1 VARLAKSAGGLIL
14 AGSLIAIT
22 GFAAAQSYPN
32 RPVRMIVPYP
42 AGGSVDITARLL
54 QAPLQQGLG
63 QPLVIDNRSG
73 ASGMVG
79 SDLVAKATP
88 DGYSILM
95 VFDNHGVNPAVMR
108 HLSYDTERDFAPIT
122 LVGTFPLLFLVNQ
135 QVPARTLAEFV
146 SYAKANAGKLNYASV
161 GTGSMGHLSAEVFK
175 PMAGIQMTHIPY
187 RGGAPAIQAML
198 ANETQL
204 TLVSPV
210 IASSF
215 IQAGQLRPLAAT
227 SPQRS
232 PVLPDLPTVSEQG
245 YPGFEAVSWIGILTA
260 SGTPQP
266 IIDRLHTEIVTVLR
280 RPDIKK
286 RLDELGMKVEA
297 SSPAELG
304 KFVSAQVSKWTKV
317 AKDNNIVAED

>member
-1 VARLAKSAGGLIL
+1 VARFAKLAGGLIL
-14 AGSLIAIT
+14 TAILIT
-22 GFAAAQSYPN
+22 GGVAAAQSYPN

-54 QAPLQQGLG
+54 QPHLQQALG

-79 SDLVAKATP
+79 SDLVAKAAP
-88 DGYSILM
+88 DGYSILL

-122 LVGTFPLLFLVNQ
+122 LVGTFPLLFLVNT

-146 SYAKANAGKLNYASV
+146 DYAKANPGKLNYASV

-175 PMAGIQMTHIPY
+175 PLAKIQMTHIPY

-227 SPQRS
+227 SLQRS
-232 PVLPDLPTVSEQG
+232 PVLPDLPTVNEQG
-245 YPGFEAVSWIGILTA
+245 YPGFEAVSWIGLLTTA
-260 SGTPQP
+260 GTPQP
-266 IIDRLHTEIVTVLR
+266 IIDRLNAETVAVLR
-280 RPDIKK
+280 KPDVRK

-297 SSPAELG
+297 SSPTELG
-304 KFVSAQVSKWTKV
+304 RFVSAQVAKWTKV

>member
-1 VARLAKSAGGLIL
+1 VARFAKLAGGLIL
-14 AGSLIAIT
+14 TAILIT
-22 GFAAAQSYPN
+22 GGVAAAQSYPS

-54 QAPLQQGLG
+54 QPHLQQALG

-79 SDLVAKATP
+79 SDLVAKAAP
-88 DGYSILM
+88 DGYSILL

-122 LVGTFPLLFLVNQ
+122 LVGTFPLLFLVNT

-146 SYAKANAGKLNYASV
+146 DYAKANPGKLNYASV

-175 PMAGIQMTHIPY
+175 PLAKIQMTHIPY

-227 SPQRS
+227 SLQRS
-232 PVLPDLPTVSEQG
+232 PVLPDLPTVNEQG
-245 YPGFEAVSWIGILTA
+245 YPGFEAVSWIGLLTTA
-260 SGTPQP
+260 GTPQP
-266 IIDRLHTEIVTVLR
+266 IIDRLNAETVAVLR
-280 RPDIKK
+280 KPDVRK

-297 SSPAELG
+297 SSPTELG
-304 KFVSAQVSKWTKV
+304 RFVSAQVAKWTKV
-317 AKDNNIVAED
+317 AKENNIVAED

>member
-1 VARLAKSAGGLIL
+1 VARFAKLTGGLIL
-14 AGSLIAIT
+14 TAILIT
-22 GFAAAQSYPN
+22 GGVAAAQSYPN

-54 QAPLQQGLG
+54 QPHLQQALG

-79 SDLVAKATP
+79 SDLVAKAAP
-88 DGYSILM
+88 DGYSILL

-122 LVGTFPLLFLVNQ
+122 LVGTFPLLFLVNT

-146 SYAKANAGKLNYASV
+146 DYAKANPGKLNYASV

-175 PMAGIQMTHIPY
+175 PLAKIQMTHIPY
-187 RGGAPAIQAML
+187 RGGAPPIQAML

-227 SPQRS
+227 SLQRS
-232 PVLPDLPTVSEQG
+232 PVLPDLPTVNEQG
-245 YPGFEAVSWIGILTA
+245 YPGFEAVSWIGLLTTA
-260 SGTPQP
+260 GTPQP
-266 IIDRLHTEIVTVLR
+266 IIDRLNAETVAVLR
-280 RPDIKK
+280 KPDVRK

-297 SSPAELG
+297 SSPTELG
-304 KFVSAQVSKWTKV
+304 RFVSAQVAKWTKV